1 MARRIEEFLHAA
13 ERIRNGFD
21 PARPA
26 TAAVMRTPAGQP
38 GARPSRERP
47 ISGNRPDEVN
57 VADGSISIIR
67 RVDLNDRDVSE
78 GSDHAAALGAPFVAV
93 ADIRTLHP
101 HRPPDSQGVAPRNE
115 RRIGG
120 ARSL

>member
-1 MARRIEEFLHAA
+1 
-13 ERIRNGFD
+13 
-21 PARPA
+21 
-26 TAAVMRTPAGQP
+26 MRTPARQP

-78 GSDHAAALGAPFVAV
+78 GSDHAAALSVPFVALP
-93 ADIRTLHP
+93 DMESPLTPTL
-101 HRPPDSQGVAPRNE
+101 R
-115 RRIGG
+115 
-120 ARSL
+120 